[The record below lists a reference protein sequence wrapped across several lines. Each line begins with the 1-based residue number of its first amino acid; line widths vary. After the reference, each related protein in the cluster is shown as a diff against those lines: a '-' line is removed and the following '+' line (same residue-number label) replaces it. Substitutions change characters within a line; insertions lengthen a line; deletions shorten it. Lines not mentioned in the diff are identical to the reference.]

1 MTSSHETIFASFT
14 ECPLAPLESIPT
26 YDYLT
31 ELNAY
36 LNACSSSVHSNL
48 GCGTLG
54 YLALTASPTVFA
66 LQCAVPFVEPVH
78 PGATVTMP
86 DPPPTAAVIGVITRE
101 HTEALRV
108 FNEYKNVDK
117 ACKKVITNIIPEIYY
132 KTLKNRYTGY
142 TSSSTLQILTHLW
155 TEYGEISEDDVH
167 TNDSALKREITGE
180 THFEELVAQ
189 VEDHQEAVAVQNPYT
204 AAQILSIAYNLV
216 KDTGFY
222 DEGCKEWK
230 RRPVDEKTW
239 PNFKLFFSREF
250 KENRQSNAKA
260 KTGGFANNAESENE
274 QAFRMEMAQEQTMAL
289 ANLATAT
296 KSDRQAFTD
305 LASTNATLTAKLL
318 EMQKMQEKSALE
330 ISKLKIAAAKCKCAD
345 SRNTP
350 RFTPDWD
357 PTGYCWTHG
366 HKVTVGHNSRN
377 CKFKNGGHKDDAT
390 KDNSMGGSQKN
401 KGWK

>member
-1 MTSSHETIFASFT
+1 MSTSHETIFASFT
-14 ECPLAPLESIPT
+14 ECSIAPLESIPT

-66 LQCAVPFVEPVH
+66 LQCATPFVEPVH
-78 PGATVTMP
+78 PGAIVTIT

-117 ACKKVITNIIPEIYY
+117 ACKKVITNICPEIYY

-142 TSSSTLQILTHLW
+142 TGSSTLQILTHLW
-155 TEYGEISEDDVH
+155 TEYGEISEDDVRA
-167 TNDSALKREITGE
+167 NDSALKREITGE

-216 KDTGFY
+216 KDTGFTTKVVKSGK
-222 DEGCKEWK
+222 DGQLMKKHGPNSNCFFLENLKKIGNRKRKRRQEGSQILWK
-230 RRPVDEKTW
+230 RKMNKIFGLKWRRSKRWRLRIWQLRRGQIGKRLQIWRLRMRP
-239 PNFKLFFSREF
+239 
-250 KENRQSNAKA
+250 
-260 KTGGFANNAESENE
+260 
-274 QAFRMEMAQEQTMAL
+274 
-289 ANLATAT
+289 
-296 KSDRQAFTD
+296 
-305 LASTNATLTAKLL
+305 
-318 EMQKMQEKSALE
+318 
-330 ISKLKIAAAKCKCAD
+330 
-345 SRNTP
+345 
-350 RFTPDWD
+350 
-357 PTGYCWTHG
+357 
-366 HKVTVGHNSRN
+366 
-377 CKFKNGGHKDDAT
+377 
-390 KDNSMGGSQKN
+390 
-401 KGWK
+401 